1 MLCAALRLSP
11 TTRIGAVATGLL
23 AKAIP
28 GASRESVSSHKASA
42 PYRSVLSRIRR
53 FLIDILAPRSST
65 RTAIDVREVGKSV
78 SGPEGTLHILDNVS
92 LTVSEGDSI
101 AIVGASGSGKTTLLG
116 LLAGLDLP
124 SRGSIALSGQDLG
137 QLDEEARAALR
148 AREVGFVF
156 QSFHLLP
163 ALTAEENIALPLE
176 LAGRED
182 PARVREV
189 LEAVGLS
196 ARARHYPRQLSGGE
210 QQRVALARAFVARPR
225 ILFADE
231 PTGSLDQ
238 ATGAQ
243 ISDLLFALNATS
255 DTTLV
260 LVTHDMTLAQ
270 RCHHIYRIDSS
281 RLHAQTGSAA

>member
-1 MLCAALRLSP
+1 MSP
-11 TTRIGAVATGLL
+11 WPDNAIAVRIPSGEL
-23 AKAIP
+23 
-28 GASRESVSSHKASA
+28 
-42 PYRSVLSRIRR
+42 
-53 FLIDILAPRSST
+53 LIDRQPPHSPIAL
-65 RTAIDVREVGKSV
+65 DVRDVGKSV
-78 SGPEGTLHILDNVS
+78 DGPEGTLHILDNIG
-92 LTVSEGDSI
+92 LTINEGDSV

-124 SRGSIALSGQDLG
+124 TQGSITLAGHALGA
-137 QLDEEARAALR
+137 LDEEARAALR

-163 ALTAEENIALPLE
+163 SLTAEENVALPLE

-189 LEAVGLS
+189 LQAVGLKS
-196 ARARHYPRQLSGGE
+196 RARHYPRQLSGGE

-238 ATGAQ
+238 ATGRQ
-243 ISDLLFALNATS
+243 ISDLLFALNADS

-260 LVTHDMTLAQ
+260 LVTHDTTLAR
-270 RCHHIYRIDSS
+270 RCQHVYRIDGG
-281 RLHAQTGSAA
+281 RLFRQQDADA

>member
-1 MLCAALRLSP
+1 M
-11 TTRIGAVATGLL
+11 
-23 AKAIP
+23 
-28 GASRESVSSHKASA
+28 
-42 PYRSVLSRIRR
+42 
-53 FLIDILAPRSST
+53 
-65 RTAIDVREVGKSV
+65 GKSAR
-78 SGPEGTLHILDNVS
+78 GPEGEVHILDNIDM
-92 LTVSEGDSI
+92 TVHEGESV

-124 SRGSIALSGQDLG
+124 SRGDIALAGATLG
-137 QLDEEARAALR
+137 TLDEEARAQLR

-182 PARVREV
+182 AARVREV
-189 LEAVGLS
+189 LEQVGLTH
-196 ARARHYPRQLSGGE
+196 RARHYPRQLSGGE

-238 ATGAQ
+238 ATGQQ

-260 LVTHDMTLAQ
+260 LVTHDLRLAQ
-270 RCHHIYRIDSS
+270 RCERIYRLDGG
-281 RLHAQTGSAA
+281 RLVDAAGINA

>member
-1 MLCAALRLSP
+1 M
-11 TTRIGAVATGLL
+11 
-23 AKAIP
+23 
-28 GASRESVSSHKASA
+28 
-42 PYRSVLSRIRR
+42 
-53 FLIDILAPRSST
+53 APRSST

-124 SRGSIALSGQDLG
+124 SRGSIVLAGQDLG

-148 AREVGFVF
+148 ARDVGFVF

-270 RCHHIYRIDSS
+270 RCRHIYRIDSG
-281 RLHAQTGSAA
+281 RLHAQTGPAA

>member
-1 MLCAALRLSP
+1 M
-11 TTRIGAVATGLL
+11 
-23 AKAIP
+23 
-28 GASRESVSSHKASA
+28 
-42 PYRSVLSRIRR
+42 
-53 FLIDILAPRSST
+53 
-65 RTAIDVREVGKSV
+65 
-78 SGPEGTLHILDNVS
+78 
-92 LTVSEGDSI
+92 TVSEGDSI

-124 SRGSIALSGQDLG
+124 SRGSIALSGQQLG

-176 LAGRED
+176 LADRED

-210 QQRVALARAFVARPR
+210 QQRVALARAFVAKPR

-270 RCHHIYRIDSS
+270 RCNHIYRIDSG
-281 RLHAQTGSAA
+281 RLHAQPGSAA

>member
-1 MLCAALRLSP
+1 M
-11 TTRIGAVATGLL
+11 
-23 AKAIP
+23 
-28 GASRESVSSHKASA
+28 
-42 PYRSVLSRIRR
+42 
-53 FLIDILAPRSST
+53 APRSST

-124 SRGSIALSGQDLG
+124 SCGSIALSGQDLG

-148 AREVGFVF
+148 ARAVGFVF

-238 ATGAQ
+238 TTGAQ

-270 RCHHIYRIDSS
+270 RCHHIYRIDSG
-281 RLHAQTGSAA
+281 RLHAQTGPAA

>member
-1 MLCAALRLSP
+1 M
-11 TTRIGAVATGLL
+11 T
-23 AKAIP
+23 
-28 GASRESVSSHKASA
+28 
-42 PYRSVLSRIRR
+42 
-53 FLIDILAPRSST
+53 
-65 RTAIDVREVGKSV
+65 VG
-78 SGPEGTLHILDNVS
+78 
-92 LTVSEGDSI
+92 EGDSI

-176 LAGRED
+176 LAGRDD

-260 LVTHDMTLAQ
+260 LVTHDMSLAQ
-270 RCHHIYRIDSS
+270 RCRHIYRIDSG
-281 RLHAQTGSAA
+281 RLHAQTGPAA